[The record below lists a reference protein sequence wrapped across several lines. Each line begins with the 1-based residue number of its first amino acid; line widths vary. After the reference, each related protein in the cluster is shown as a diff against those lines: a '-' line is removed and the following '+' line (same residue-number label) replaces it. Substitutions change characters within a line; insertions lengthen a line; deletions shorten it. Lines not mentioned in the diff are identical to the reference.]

1 MIANVKF
8 GKYLYVFEIKVPT
21 LRLYEFMYAVSIKL
35 SIKLL
40 CKCLN
45 IISIRTAIEGSLNV
59 PTYLA

>member
-21 LRLYEFMYAVSIKL
+21 LRLYEFMYAVSIKIT
-35 SIKLL
+35 IKLL

-45 IISIRTAIEGSLNV
+45 IISIRTAI
-59 PTYLA
+59 